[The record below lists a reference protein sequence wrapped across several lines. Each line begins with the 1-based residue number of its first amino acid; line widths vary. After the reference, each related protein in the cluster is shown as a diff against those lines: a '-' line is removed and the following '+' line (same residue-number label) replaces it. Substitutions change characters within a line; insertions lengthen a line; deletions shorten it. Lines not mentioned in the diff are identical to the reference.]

1 MENNHCWKDGN
12 AQMDTNLQ
20 VIKQSFIQEN
30 LSRVK
35 VWHDHDRAMR
45 PFHNKA

>member
-1 MENNHCWKDGN
+1 MENNHYWKDGN

-30 LSRVK
+30 LSK
-35 VWHDHDRAMR
+35 GLT
-45 PFHNKA
+45 

>member
-1 MENNHCWKDGN
+1 MENNCWKDGN

-30 LSRVK
+30 LSK
-35 VWHDHDRAMR
+35 GLT
-45 PFHNKA
+45 